1 MKGSKESRERRDPI
15 LAMVL
20 SDLRFVVKVVLIYTT
35 PSSWVYYRKK
45 LIINIHL
52 LYILSVMRVT
62 RGRQVNVNDTYTC
75 T

>member
-45 LIINIHL
+45 INYKYSFIVHLIGDEG
-52 LYILSVMRVT
+52 YSGST
-62 RGRQVNVNDTYTC
+62 GKC
-75 T
+75 